1 MASKKYVLK
10 LTLEVDDDAMPENEV
25 KRFEHHIDE
34 LISLEDYPE
43 IKAVNNVSVV
53 LSSEHQDEQSNES

>member
-10 LTLEVDDDAMPENEV
+10 MTLEVDDDAMPENEV

-34 LISLEDYPE
+34 LICLEDYQE
-43 IKAVNNVSVV
+43 IKAVSDVSVV
-53 LSSEHQDEQSNES
+53 PSSEHQDEQSNES